1 MHVEGQ
7 QDTGIEPVEAKK
19 VLKLVVMRKSL
30 EICMITSFFQCKEY
44 IFNVDFTSLNLH
56 ST

>member
-7 QDTGIEPVEAKK
+7 QDTGIEPLEAKK

-30 EICMITSFFQCKEY
+30 EICMITSFF
-44 IFNVDFTSLNLH
+44 
-56 ST
+56 